1 MKILA
6 LAAATI
12 GLAVTAT
19 PAFADGTVVRTTKV
33 STAGLDLATP
43 EGQEMLDRRVQ
54 SAAREVC
61 GFNEARTGTR
71 LKLQSSRTCYAKA
84 LNSAKDQVA
93 AVVAEEAR
101 GG

>member
-1 MKILA
+1 MKTLA
-6 LAAATI
+6 LAAAAL

-19 PAFADGTVVRTTKV
+19 PAFADNSVVRSTQV

-71 LKLQSSRTCYAKA
+71 LKLQSPRSCYVRA

-93 AVVAEEAR
+93 IVIAEEAR